1 MIAAAATPVKRAGGT
16 LVDEMPLAAILS
28 KPQKHEL
35 SAILPELRAWLV
47 ERGWGCVFDLESAA
61 YLRDATQCAP
71 HAAARRSDIDGIER
85 TELAGRK
92 PDLAII
98 LGGDGTLLAA
108 ARAFAH
114 TDTPLLS
121 VNLGSLGFMTEVPL
135 TDLYPTLQA
144 WCDGTAAIEVRSM
157 MRAELFCGDERTRQ
171 WDALND
177 VVVAKGTIARMA
189 DFAVEIDGQPVAT
202 FRADGVIL
210 STPTGSTAYN
220 LSAHGPIVMPTVN
233 AMAIT
238 PICPHLLTIRPIV
251 VPGESSICV
260 RVVGVPN
267 QTYLTV
273 DGQEAV
279 PMQVGD
285 QVRCRRSEYSVRLL
299 RLKPNGLF
307 NVLRSKLKWGE
318 R

>member
-1 MIAAAATPVKRAGGT
+1 MQGSELAASGT
-16 LVDEMPLAAILS
+16 LVDEMPLAGIIS

-35 SAILPELRAWLV
+35 ETVLPELRAWLG
-47 ERGWGCVFDLESAA
+47 ERGWSCVLDRASAA
-61 YLRDATQCAP
+61 YLQAGADCDSVEREQMAE
-71 HAAARRSDIDGIER
+71 RR
-85 TELAGRK
+85 
-92 PDLAII
+92 PDLVVV
-98 LGGDGTLLAA
+98 LGGDGTLLAT

-114 TDTPLLS
+114 TNTPLLS
-121 VNLGSLGFMTEVPL
+121 VNLGALGFLTEVPL
-135 TDLYPTLQA
+135 SDLYATLQA
-144 WCDGTAAIEVRSM
+144 WCDGTAAIETRSM
-157 MRAELFCGDERTRQ
+157 MHAELFCGGKPTRQ

-189 DFAVEIDGQPVAT
+189 DFAVEIDRQPVAT

-233 AMAIT
+233 AMLVT

-251 VPGESSICV
+251 VPGESAISV

-279 PMQVGD
+279 PMHAGD
-285 QVRCRRSEYSVRLL
+285 QVHCRRSEFSVRLL
-299 RLKPNGLF
+299 RLQPNGLF

>member
-1 MIAAAATPVKRAGGT
+1 
-16 LVDEMPLAAILS
+16 MPLAAIIS
-28 KPQKHEL
+28 KPQKAEL
-35 SAILPELRAWLV
+35 GTILPELRAWLTA
-47 ERGWGCVFDLESAA
+47 RGWSCVLDEESAA
-61 YLRDATQCAP
+61 YFAGHEDTAGTPTGIA
-71 HAAARRSDIDGIER
+71 RSDLPEHKP
-85 TELAGRK
+85 ELVVV
-92 PDLAII
+92 

-108 ARAFAH
+108 ARAFAR
-114 TDTPLLS
+114 TNTPLLS
-121 VNLGSLGFMTEVPL
+121 VNLGSLGFLTEVPL
-135 TDLYPTLQA
+135 ADLYATLEA
-144 WCDGTAAIEVRSM
+144 WCDGTGVIEARSL
-157 MRAELFCGDERTRQ
+157 MRAQMFRGPQRLHQ

-189 DFAVEIDGQPVAT
+189 DFMVEIDGQLVAT
-202 FRADGVIL
+202 FRADGVIV

-220 LSAHGPIVMPTVN
+220 LAADGPIVMPSVDC
-233 AMAIT
+233 MVVT

-251 VPGESSICV
+251 VPGESSISV
-260 RVVGVPN
+260 QVVGVPN
-267 QTYLTV
+267 ETFLTV

-285 QVRCRRSEYSVRLL
+285 LVRCCRSEFGVRLL

>member
-1 MIAAAATPVKRAGGT
+1 
-16 LVDEMPLAAILS
+16 MPLAGIIS

-35 SAILPELRAWLV
+35 ETILPELRAWLG
-47 ERGWGCVFDLESAA
+47 ERGWSCVLDRASAA
-61 YLRDATQCAP
+61 YLRDGADC
-71 HAAARRSDIDGIER
+71 DNVER
-85 TELAGRK
+85 EQMASRK
-92 PDLAII
+92 PDLVVV

-114 TDTPLLS
+114 TGTPLLS
-121 VNLGSLGFMTEVPL
+121 VNLGALGFLTEVPL
-135 TDLYPTLQA
+135 SDLYTTLQA
-144 WCDGTAAIEVRSM
+144 WCDGTAAIETRSM
-157 MRAELFCGDERTRQ
+157 MHAELFCGGKPTRQ

-233 AMAIT
+233 AMLVT

-251 VPGESSICV
+251 VPGESAISV

-285 QVRCRRSEYSVRLL
+285 QVHCRRSQSSVRLL
-299 RLKPNGLF
+299 RLQPNGLF